1 MQYAGFSA
9 RIMKARRLM
18 GDGPHSLPPGNPV
31 DVYPVD
37 AFKEPLPSWIAGP
50 GNYVVPVD
58 TDWGLWFDFT
68 DNDWTNT
75 AVLLSIKGMNPI
87 TGQRTNGFMLERY
100 KERCPIHDEP
110 FKDGLFCEK
119 CNFKW
124 PDQNYVAYPNKL
136 WWDGFRTADGKVR
149 QFFFTEDL
157 AKSVPELVIGKEDT
171 VPAFGFA
178 FYRPKVVREAIIQ
191 KHISVTQQSPI
202 FSSDVLYGSTGVQ
215 GSTESVGQ
223 TWAPEFIQY
232 KSYNFNSKSISPDCF
247 ASSIPTKSLKKS
259 SGTLRAL
266 RLRSIS
272 DVVDSQITDGILCE
286 APRSTAYFSNAVPCA
301 ASADSIQTDVQYR
314 AGGSG
319 ICTPKPRT
327 TEVGVGAGAEIL
339 QGLTV
344 DPLSVS
350 DWKDKP
356 ESVMRLFFVFVDQ
369 FNAIKE
375 KGMKDLI
382 GEKEGFLSGLPVG

>member
-1 MQYAGFSA
+1 MQHAGFSA
-9 RIMKARRLM
+9 RIMKARRLT
-18 GDGPHSLPPGNPV
+18 GNGPHGLPPGNPV
-31 DVYPVD
+31 DVFPVD
-37 AFKEPLPSWIAGP
+37 AFEQPLSSWIAGP

-58 TDWGLWFDFT
+58 PDWGLWFDWT

-124 PDQNYVAYPNKL
+124 PDQNYVTYPNKL

-178 FYRPKVVREAIIQ
+178 FYRPKTLREVINQ
-191 KHISVTQQSPI
+191 KHLNVTHQSPI
-202 FSSDVLYGSTGVQ
+202 YFGSTKCSSSVQ
-215 GSTESVGQ
+215 DS
-223 TWAPEFIQY
+223 
-232 KSYNFNSKSISPDCF
+232 CF
-247 ASSIPTKSLKKS
+247 ALYSTKSTTKSAQRFGAVLKKS
-259 SGTLRAL
+259 SWLP
-266 RLRSIS
+266 
-272 DVVDSQITDGILCE
+272 ITDGPATE
-286 APRSTAYFSNAVPCA
+286 SVYFSNATACA
-301 ASADSIQTDVQYR
+301 AGGSAVNLDSTRGGNIIIPESHQVPDVQYR
-314 AGGSG
+314 AADFEH
-319 ICTPKPRT
+319 KPRT

-339 QGLTV
+339 QSLTV
-344 DPLSVS
+344 DPLNVS

-356 ESVMRLFFVFVDQ
+356 DSVMRLFFVFVDQ

-375 KGMKDLI
+375 KGMKDLT
-382 GEKEGFLSGLPVG
+382 GELEGFLSGLPVG